1 MSTVISLLSK
11 TIQDMLDVISVVD
24 PGYTKTRGQM
34 LSEMNRSK
42 SSHQNHHLKVRSLC
56 QLIVESC
63 KVYHIVT
70 FVRSSLSCFVNCFA
84 NSISFLL
91 MLGHFHFYLIFGDEL
106 NKF

>member
-42 SSHQNHHLKVRSLC
+42 SSHQNHHLITMS
-56 QLIVESC
+56 I
-63 KVYHIVT
+63 
-70 FVRSSLSCFVNCFA
+70 NC
-84 NSISFLL
+84 
-91 MLGHFHFYLIFGDEL
+91 
-106 NKF
+106 